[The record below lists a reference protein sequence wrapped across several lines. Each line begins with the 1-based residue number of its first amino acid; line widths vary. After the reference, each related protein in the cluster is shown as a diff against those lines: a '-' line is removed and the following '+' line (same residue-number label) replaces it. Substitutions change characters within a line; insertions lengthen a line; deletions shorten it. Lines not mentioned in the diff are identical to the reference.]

1 MTSLATSGPTCPSS
15 ASEFCARSTSNGRR
29 GIEAAP
35 ALTPLQ
41 RDASGNDFG
50 TPRKYFECSLKC
62 SMGVG
67 QDLEPAISRRR
78 TPPVGRPG
86 RRGGL
91 CDEERLRVYGEVHL
105 AVPSQILPLYNL
117 PRSLDA
123 VGLHRYAETSS
134 AAYCLDRDPQHF
146 ALSLRRP
153 VVLGS
158 VRGDNHRPE
167 GSRELGKGA
176 QRVSR
181 PATSKGRPILDV
193 CVSPICS
200 CSVITVTSV
209 FLLRVAVHR
218 PHAGVGGSPGRTGAR
233 WSRGKR
239 WSVVHRSL

>member
-1 MTSLATSGPTCPSS
+1 MTSLAASEPTCPSS
-15 ASEFCARSTSNGRR
+15 ASEFRACSTSNGHR

-41 RDASGNDFG
+41 RDVSGNDFG
-50 TPRKYFECSLKC
+50 TPRKVFVCSLKC

-67 QDLEPAISRRR
+67 QDLGPAISRLR

-86 RRGGL
+86 HRGGL
-91 CDEERLRVYGEVHL
+91 CDEERLRVCREVHL

-117 PRSLDA
+117 QRSLDA

-158 VRGDNHRPE
+158 VRGDDHRPE

-193 CVSPICS
+193 YASPICT
-200 CSVITVTSV
+200 CSVITVTSF
-209 FLLRVAVHR
+209 FLLHVAVHR

-233 WSRGKR
+233 WSRGRR
-239 WSVVHRSL
+239 WSDLYRRL